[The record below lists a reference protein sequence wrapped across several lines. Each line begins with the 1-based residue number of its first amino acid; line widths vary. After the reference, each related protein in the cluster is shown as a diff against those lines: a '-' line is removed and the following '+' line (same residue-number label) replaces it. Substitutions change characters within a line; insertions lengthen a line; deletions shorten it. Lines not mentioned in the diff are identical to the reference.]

1 MSVSLGG
8 GLAEYAAASENM
20 TVTRPPEVSPA
31 EAAGL
36 PIAGFKLTSLSRN
49 AGVKLDGS
57 GQQKNIFITAASD
70 AGRSSA
76 FVTFAL
82 KKLTFSKKL
91 LVPLPMN
98 FKAENLEYLV
108 SLVKEGKLKT
118 VIDSTHLL
126 SKAEDAWARSIDKH
140 ATGKI
145 IVEP

>member
-70 AGRSSA
+70 GVGTGSS
-76 FVTFAL
+76 T
-82 KKLTFSKKL
+82 
-91 LVPLPMN
+91 
-98 FKAENLEYLV
+98 
-108 SLVKEGKLKT
+108 
-118 VIDSTHLL
+118 
-126 SKAEDAWARSIDKH
+126 SKARKH
-140 ATGKI
+140 QMLTDR
-145 IVEP
+145 